1 MAGVEDHRH
10 AIEPA
15 RFHLVLVLPR
25 QAALDFVLEP
35 PRVVRRQELR
45 QQNLERNPHRK
56 ADRNTG
62 DIGNAAAGGDV
73 LSQCLAKLAQFDQ
86 RGVGVGGKDLLGS
99 SCKLQEH
106 RVMLGE
112 ESEVAGNDQ
121 APACWLVIAFGMGVN
136 LTRF

>member
-1 MAGVEDHRH
+1 
-10 AIEPA
+10 
-15 RFHLVLVLPR
+15 
-25 QAALDFVLEP
+25 
-35 PRVVRRQELR
+35 
-45 QQNLERNPHRK
+45 
-56 ADRNTG
+56 
-62 DIGNAAAGGDV
+62 
-73 LSQCLAKLAQFDQ
+73 LAQFDQ